1 MGPTGPTPSNGFPS
15 YLPGWWGIVGW
26 SQPSDQVL
34 DFSNDIANNLLVVG
48 MAGSIVGIV
57 VQLKQ
62 AITAGS
68 LTVTVL
74 DNSNP
79 IASLV
84 MTTGSPTF
92 ITFPIGDNP
101 FAAGDSLS
109 VELDVSADQA
119 PTSILSVYLLW
130 SP

>member
-1 MGPTGPTPSNGFPS
+1 MS
-15 YLPGWWGIVGW
+15 
-26 SQPSDQVL
+26 
-34 DFSNDIANNLLVVG
+34 FSNTIANNLLPVG
-48 MAGSIVGIV
+48 IAGSIVGID

-62 AITAGS
+62 VITAGS

-92 ITFPIGDNP
+92 ITFPAGENP
-101 FAAGDSLS
+101 FIAGDLIS
-109 VELDVSADQA
+109 VELDVSADQE
-119 PTSILSVYLLW
+119 PNSVMSVYLLW